1 MRAVEYVRSVP
12 RYLAARVLGRA
23 WPGIH
28 TSSLAAVRL
37 VEIDPPVLPGPRWAR
52 VRPILSGICGSDLA
66 TITAEGSPY
75 FSPLTSTPFVFG
87 HEVVGEVIEAGPE
100 VDRVRPGDRVVLAPP
115 LHCAVRGISDP
126 CAPCR
131 AGEIGHCR
139 NVTRGAISAGIQTG
153 YCRDT
158 GGGWSGSLVAH
169 DLQLYRVPD
178 EVSDEAA
185 VLIEPFACCLH
196 AVERSGLE
204 EGATALVIG
213 CGTIGLL
220 TITALRAVG
229 PPCRIVAVAKH
240 RHQQAA
246 ARMLGADPVVG
257 TDHLRAELARA
268 LGAELHHPEIGPPV
282 ALGGA
287 DVTFDCVG
295 SSRTLDDALRFTRER
310 GTAVVVG
317 MPGVPTGVDW
327 TALWHKE
334 LDVRGSYTA
343 GDATFARA
351 VALAARHGES
361 LSLLV
366 GARYPLKEYRA
377 AIATALATG
386 RSGVIKT
393 VFAPRM

>member
-1 MRAVEYVRSVP
+1 MRGVQYVRSVP
-12 RYLAARVLGRA
+12 RYLAVRALGRA
-23 WPGIH
+23 WPGFQ
-28 TSSLAAVRL
+28 TSSLAPVRL
-37 VEIDPPVLPGPRWAR
+37 VEIEPPALPGPRWAR

-66 TITAEGSPY
+66 TITGQGSTY
-75 FSPLTSTPFVFG
+75 FSPLISTPFVFG
-87 HEVVGEVIEAGPE
+87 HEVVGEVVEAGPE
-100 VDRVRPGDRVVLAPP
+100 VERVAAGDRVVLAPP
-115 LHCAVRGISDP
+115 LHCAVRDIADL

-178 EVSDEAA
+178 AVSDETA
-185 VLIEPFACCLH
+185 VMIEPFACCLH
-196 AVERSGLE
+196 AVERAGLE
-204 EGATALVIG
+204 EGDTALVIG

-220 TITALRAVG
+220 TIAALRAVA

-257 TDHLRAELARA
+257 TDKLRVELARA
-268 LGAELHHPEIGPPV
+268 LDAELHHAEIGPPV

-287 DVTFDCVG
+287 GVTFDCVG
-295 SSRTLDDALRFTRER
+295 SGRTLDDALRFTRER
-310 GTAVVVG
+310 GTVVVVG
-317 MPGVPTGVDW
+317 MPGVPAGVDW

-343 GDATFARA
+343 GEATFARA
-351 VALAARHGES
+351 VALAVPLGES
-361 LSLLV
+361 LALLV
-366 GARYPLKEYRA
+366 GRRYPLKEYRA
-377 AIATALATG
+377 AIATALGTG

-393 VFAPRM
+393 VFAPSR